1 MRSTLTRAF
10 ASAALMLASLGAHAA
25 DPVKFGLCYDIT
37 KIYVAAV
44 PQLAQAVKDYADLLN
59 SRGGLEGHPI
69 EVTLID
75 HGNEPQRGL
84 DCYERLKREG
94 VMVFDFFS
102 TPVSRAAL
110 PRIMQDGNVLLQPL
124 VGRGDA
130 VDGEVFKNVFP
141 LAPTYWG
148 QAANIISYFKKQS
161 KGDLAGKKVA
171 FLYLDT
177 PFGREPIPVF
187 EALKRLERFEFQTF
201 PFPVPGN
208 DQSAAFAQI
217 RRFQPDLIMLWS
229 FSPLNPITFREMQR
243 NGIPMDKMVTVNW
256 INEIDINNFGA
267 AAAKGLKRST
277 VVVGGAEHP
286 LVKDILSQLYD
297 KGKGNG
303 DRKMVCDSYYNTGLA
318 VYSSAFE
325 GVRLA
330 IKTQGWPLTLDKIR
344 QGMYGI
350 KNFDAKGFMAPITVT
365 PKDHGG
371 GGKTRID
378 MWDGSQ
384 WVPQTDWFADYT
396 GLVNTLV
403 KANSADFAKANAPGK

>member
-1 MRSTLTRAF
+1 MRSTLTRAL
-10 ASAALMLASLGAHAA
+10 AATALLVSPHAAMAA
-25 DPVKFGLCYDIT
+25 DPVKFGLCYDLT

-44 PQLAQAVKDYADLLN
+44 PQLGQAVKDYADLLN
-59 SRGGLEGHPI
+59 LRGGLEGHPI
-69 EVTLID
+69 EVTLQD
-75 HGNEPQRGL
+75 HGNEPQRGI
-84 DCYERLKREG
+84 DCYERLKRDG
-94 VMVFDFFS
+94 TMVFDFFS
-102 TPVSRAAL
+102 TPVSRAVL
-110 PRIMQDGNVLLQPL
+110 PRIMQDGNILVQPL

-130 VDGEVFKNVFP
+130 VDGEVFTNVFP

-148 QAANIISYFKKQS
+148 QAANIISYFKKQAS
-161 KGDLAGKKVA
+161 GNLQNKKIA

-187 EALKRLERFEFQTF
+187 EALKRLERFEFQTY

-217 RRFQPDLIMLWS
+217 RRFQPDWIVTWS

-243 NGIPMDKMVTVNW
+243 NGIPIEKMVTVNW
-256 INEIDINNFGA
+256 INEVDINNFGA

-277 VVVGGAEHP
+277 VVIGGAEHP
-286 LVKDILSQLYD
+286 LVQDILRELYD

-303 DRKMVCDSYYNTGLA
+303 DRKMVADSYYNTGLA
-318 VYSSAFE
+318 VYSSVFE
-325 GVRLA
+325 GMRLA
-330 IKTQGWPLTLDKIR
+330 IKNQGWPLTPQKIR
-344 QGMYGI
+344 QGMYSI
-350 KNFDAKGFMAPITVT
+350 KNFDAKGFMAPITIT

-378 MWDGSQ
+378 MWDGTK
-384 WVPQTDWFADYT
+384 WVAQTDWFADYT

-403 KANSADFAKANAPGK
+403 KANSADFAKSNK

>member
-1 MRSTLTRAF
+1 MRALLTRVLPF
-10 ASAALMLASLGAHAA
+10 AAALATFGAHAA
-25 DPVKFGLCYDIT
+25 DPVKIGLCYDLT

-44 PQLAQAVKDYADLLN
+44 PQVAQAVKDYAELLN
-59 SRGGLEGHPI
+59 QSGGIEGHPI
-69 EVTLID
+69 QVTVQD
-75 HGNEPQRGL
+75 HGNEPQRGI

-102 TPVSRAAL
+102 TPVSRAVL
-110 PRIMQDGNVLLQPL
+110 PRVVQDGNIMVQPL
-124 VGRGDA
+124 TGRGDA

-148 QAANIISYFKKQS
+148 QAANIISYFKKQAGG
-161 KGDLAGKKVA
+161 KLDGKKVA

-177 PFGREPIPVF
+177 PFGREPMPVF
-187 EALKRLERFEFQTF
+187 EALKRIERFELQTF

-217 RRFQPDLIMLWS
+217 RRFQPDWVVLWS

-243 NGIPMDKMVTVNW
+243 NGIPLEKLVTVNW
-256 INEIDINNFGA
+256 INEVDINNFGA
-267 AAAKGLKRST
+267 AAAKGLKRSA
-277 VVVGGAEHP
+277 VVSGGAEHP
-286 LVKDILSQLYD
+286 LVRDILRELYD

-303 DRKMVCDSYYNTGLA
+303 DRKLVADSYYNTGLA
-318 VYSSAFE
+318 VYSSVFE
-325 GVRLA
+325 GLRLA
-330 IKTQGWPLTLDKIR
+330 IKSQGWPLTADKIR
-344 QGMYGI
+344 QGMYQI
-350 KNFDAKGFMAPITVT
+350 KNYDAKGFMAPITVT

-378 MWDGSQ
+378 MWDGAK

-396 GLVNTLV
+396 ALVGTLV
-403 KANSADFAKANAPGK
+403 KANSADFAKANK

>member
-1 MRSTLTRAF
+1 MRALLTRVLPF
-10 ASAALMLASLGAHAA
+10 TAALASFGAHAA
-25 DPVKFGLCYDIT
+25 DPVKIGLCYDLT

-44 PQLAQAVKDYADLLN
+44 PQVAQAVKDYAELLN
-59 SRGGLEGHPI
+59 QRGGIEGHPI
-69 EVTLID
+69 QVTVQD
-75 HGNEPQRGL
+75 HGNEPQRGI

-102 TPVSRAAL
+102 TPVSRAVL
-110 PRIMQDGNVLLQPL
+110 PRIMQDGNIMVQPL
-124 VGRGDA
+124 TGRGDA
-130 VDGEVFKNVFP
+130 VDGEVFTNVFP

-148 QAANIISYFKKQS
+148 QAANIISYFKKQAGG
-161 KGDLAGKKVA
+161 KLEGKKVA
-171 FLYLDT
+171 YLYLDT
-177 PFGREPIPVF
+177 PFGREPMPVL
-187 EALKRLERFEFQTF
+187 EALKRIERFDLQTF

-217 RRFQPDLIMLWS
+217 RRFQPDWVVLWS

-243 NGIPMDKMVTVNW
+243 NGIPLEKLVTVNW
-256 INEIDINNFGA
+256 INEVDINNFGA
-267 AAAKGLKRST
+267 AAAKGLKRSA
-277 VVVGGAEHP
+277 VVSGGAEHP
-286 LVKDILSQLYD
+286 LVRDILRELYD

-303 DRKMVCDSYYNTGLA
+303 ERKLVADSYYNTGLA
-318 VYSSAFE
+318 VYSSVFE

-330 IKTQGWPLTLDKIR
+330 IKSQGWPLTPQKLR
-344 QGMYGI
+344 QGMYQI
-350 KNFDAKGFMAPITVT
+350 KNYDAKGFMAPITVT

-378 MWDGSQ
+378 MWDGAK

-403 KANSADFAKANAPGK
+403 KANSADFAKANK

>member
-1 MRSTLTRAF
+1 MKFRVLGTL
-10 ASAALMLASLGAHAA
+10 AALTLAACGAAQA
-25 DPVKFGLCYDIT
+25 QIKFGLCYDLSKAYT
-37 KIYVAAV
+37 FVT
-44 PQLAQAVKDYADLLN
+44 PQVVQAVKDYAEVLN
-59 SRGGLEGHPI
+59 AKGGLEGQKI
-69 EVTLID
+69 EIIAQDT
-75 HGNEPQRGL
+75 GNEPQRGIE
-84 DCYERLKREG
+84 CYEKLKREG
-94 VMVFDFFS
+94 VMVFDFLS

-110 PRIMQDGNVLLQPL
+110 PRIMADGNILLQPL

-130 VDGEVFKNVFP
+130 VDGEVFTNVFP

-148 QAANIISYFKKQS
+148 QAANIISYFKKQV

-187 EALKRLERFEFQTF
+187 EALKRLERFDFQTF

-217 RRFQPDLIMLWS
+217 RRYQPDWVVLWS

-243 NGIPMDKMVTVNW
+243 NGIPIDKLVTVNW

-286 LVKDILSQLYD
+286 LLKDILSQLYD

-303 DRKMVCDSYYNTGLA
+303 DRKMVGDSYYNTGLA

-325 GVRLA
+325 GIRLA
-330 IKTQGWPLTLDKIR
+330 IKTQGWPLTPDKIR

-378 MWDGSQ
+378 MWDGSK
-384 WVPQTDWFADYT
+384 WVPQTDWFADYS

-403 KANSADFAKANAPGK
+403 KANSADFAKANAAGK

>member
-1 MRSTLTRAF
+1 MRLAVTRT
-10 ASAALMLASLGAHAA
+10 LASLALLMSTLAAQAA
-25 DPVKFGLCYDIT
+25 DRVKVGLCYDISR
-37 KIYVAAV
+37 IYVAAV
-44 PQLAQAVKDYADLLN
+44 PQVAQAVKDYADLIN
-59 SRGGLEGHPI
+59 MRGGLEGHPI
-69 EVTLID
+69 EVTLVD
-75 HGNEPQRGL
+75 HGNEPQRGI

-110 PRIMQDGNVLLQPL
+110 PRIMQDGNILVQPL

-148 QAANIISYFKKQS
+148 QAANIVSYFKKQAA
-161 KGDLAGKKVA
+161 GNLQGKKIA

-177 PFGREPIPVF
+177 PFGREPIPVL
-187 EALKRLERFEFQTF
+187 EALKRLERFELQTF

-217 RRFQPDLIMLWS
+217 RRYQPDWIILWS

-243 NGIPMDKMVTVNW
+243 NGIPIDKLVTVNW

-267 AAAKGLKRST
+267 AAAKGLKRSA
-277 VVVGGAEHP
+277 VVAGGAEHP
-286 LVKDILSQLYD
+286 LVKDILTQLYD

-303 DRKMVCDSYYNTGLA
+303 DRKMVGDAYYNTGLA
-318 VYSSAFE
+318 VYSTVFE
-325 GVRLA
+325 GLRLA
-330 IKTQGWPLTLDKIR
+330 IKGQGWPLTPEKIR

-378 MWDGSQ
+378 MWDGTK

-396 GLVNTLV
+396 SLVNTLV
-403 KANSADFAKANAPGK
+403 KAHSAEFAKASTK

>member
-1 MRSTLTRAF
+1 MRHLMTRAF
-10 ASAALMLASLGAHAA
+10 AVAATALASFGTQAA

-59 SRGGLEGHPI
+59 QRGGIEGHPI
-69 EVTLID
+69 EVTVQD
-75 HGNEPQRGL
+75 HGNEPQRGI

-102 TPVSRAAL
+102 TPVSRAVL
-110 PRIMQDGNVLLQPL
+110 PRIMQDGNILVQPL

-148 QAANIISYFKKQS
+148 QAANIISYFKKQAGG
-161 KGDLAGKKVA
+161 KLEGKKVA

-177 PFGREPIPVF
+177 PFGREPVPVF

-208 DQSAAFAQI
+208 DQSAAFTQI
-217 RRFQPDLIMLWS
+217 RRFQPDWVVLWS

-243 NGIPMDKMVTVNW
+243 NGMPIDRLVTVNW
-256 INEIDINNFGA
+256 INEVDINNFGA
-267 AAAKGLKRST
+267 AAAKGLKRSA
-277 VVVGGAEHP
+277 VVSGGAEHP
-286 LVKDILSQLYD
+286 LVKDIVRELYD

-303 DRKMVCDSYYNTGLA
+303 DRKLVADSYYNTGLA
-318 VYSSAFE
+318 VYSSVFE

-330 IKTQGWPLTLDKIR
+330 VKTQGWPLTPEKIR
-344 QGMYGI
+344 KGMYQI
-350 KNFDAKGFMAPITVT
+350 KNFDAKGFMAPITIT

-378 MWDGSQ
+378 MWDGAK

-396 GLVNTLV
+396 GLVDTLV
-403 KANSADFAKANAPGK
+403 KANSADFAKANK

>member
-1 MRSTLTRAF
+1 MRSSLKRVLTA
-10 ASAALMLASLGAHAA
+10 AALLVSTQATLAAE
-25 DPVKFGLCYDIT
+25 PVKFGLCYDLT

-44 PQLAQAVKDYADLLN
+44 PQVAQAVKDYADLLN
-59 SRGGLEGHPI
+59 TRGGLEGHPI
-69 EVTLID
+69 EVAVQD
-75 HGNEPQRGL
+75 HGNEPQRGI

-94 VMVFDFFS
+94 TMIFDTFS
-102 TPVSRAAL
+102 SPVSRAVL
-110 PRIMQDGNVLLQPL
+110 PRIMQDGNILVQPL

-130 VDGEVFKNVFP
+130 IDGEVFKQVFP

-161 KGDLAGKKVA
+161 GGSLKGKNVA
-171 FLYLDT
+171 FMYLDT
-177 PFGREPIPVF
+177 TFGREPTPVF
-187 EALKRLERFEFQTF
+187 EALKRLESFEYQPF
-201 PFPVPGN
+201 PIPVPGN
-208 DQSAAFAQI
+208 DQSAAFTQM
-217 RRFQPDLIMLWS
+217 RRFQPDWVVLWS

-243 NGIPMDKMVTVNW
+243 NGIPIEKMVTVNW
-256 INEIDINNFGA
+256 INEVDINNFGA

-286 LVKDILSQLYD
+286 LVKDILRELYD

-303 DRKMVCDSYYNTGLA
+303 DRKLVADSYYNTGLA
-318 VYSSAFE
+318 VYSSVFE
-325 GVRLA
+325 GVRIA
-330 IKTQGWPLTLDKIR
+330 IKTQGWPLTPEKIR

-378 MWDGSQ
+378 MWDGSK
-384 WVPQTDWFADYT
+384 WVAQTDWFADYT

-403 KANSADFAKANAPGK
+403 KANSADYAKAAK